1 MDSDIG
7 GILENLWGGDAPA
20 AQTVSLIS
28 HNADFCQLRISKYP
42 ANAHKTNYFS
52 ALVVGCFWCVIA
64 ISNIR
69 NPLIYCVN
77 CYFLMFERVPSS
89 KVLSCKHERL
99 LDYLNLISKNV
110 NIIKVENPG
119 RKLCEMNINI
129 IFVQAATVARY
140 PAATRLVADCK

>member
-1 MDSDIG
+1 MDSDIE
-7 GILENLWGGDAPA
+7 GILE
-20 AQTVSLIS
+20 I
-28 HNADFCQLRISKYP
+28 LR
-42 ANAHKTNYFS
+42 KTNYFS
-52 ALVVGCFWCVIA
+52 ALVIGCFWCVIA

-77 CYFLMFERVPSS
+77 CYFLMLGRVPSS

-99 LDYLNLISKNV
+99 LNHLNLISRNV
-110 NIIKVENPG
+110 NIIKVENTG

-140 PAATRLVADCK
+140 PAATRLVADYRLINSEGFSFNEANATRR